1 MGRTLFLALLA
12 ALPAASVLAK
22 PTASSSSAAARKALV
37 DDYCVSCHNDDMR
50 IGNFSLET
58 VDLTDPGSYAEPLEK
73 VALKLRAGMMPPA
86 GMPRP
91 EPADLEAFIEDVEAS
106 IDADAAENPHP
117 GRPVLHRLNRTEY
130 KNSIRDLLALDVNVQ
145 SLLPPDDMS
154 QGYDNMSDVLTVSP
168 TLLDGYIRA
177 AGKLSRLAVGDPGAA
192 PAVETY
198 VVPQAISQLRHVEG
212 APFGTRGGLVVRHH
226 FPADADYVIVVA
238 FYHRSLGEIFG
249 DNKPAEGEQVE
260 VAVNGQRVAIFD
272 IDRKMKETE
281 SLRTPPIRIQ
291 AGPQTISAAFVQ
303 RLEGPVQDF
312 VMPFERALA
321 DLSTGNVAGLTGLPH
336 LKTLGI
342 DGPYDATGVSET
354 ESRRRIFTCRPGND
368 SEEDPCAREIFWNLA
383 RRAFRRP
390 ANEGDLERLM
400 PLFESARGRQN
411 FDAGITAGLQAILAD
426 PEFLFRFER
435 TPRYTAPGEN
445 HRVSDMELASR
456 LSFFLWSSAPDDELI
471 TLAGEGKLGE
481 PAVLER
487 QVRRMLRDPRAEAL
501 STSFATHWLH
511 LQNLEDAHPDVY
523 LFPDWD
529 YNLTVSMRRE
539 TELLFDS
546 IVRED
551 RSVFDLLTADYTFV
565 DERLAKHYRIPNVIG
580 NRFRR
585 VSVADE
591 NRRGLLGQGSILT
604 LTSLANRTSPVIRGA
619 WILDVLLGT
628 PAPRPPANVPPL
640 KENEIGGKHL
650 SVRERLEEHRANPA
664 CSACHAIM
672 DPLGYSLENFDAV
685 GAWRFKDSG
694 FDIEPSGELFD
705 GTLVNGPGGLQ
716 SYLLRSET
724 LYLRNFTKHLLM
736 YALGRVLQHHD
747 MPTVRGIAREAA
759 GNDHRFSS
767 IVLGIVNSAPFQFRR
782 AESFEA
788 ATDAVNQNEQAADES
803 IRSLR
808 ERSVRLRAKH
818 FGETA
823 PEPDPPAPG
832 FSGSAEARRAEA
844 EGRRREPG
852 APPSAASLRAEDRA
866 NERERALMHASER
879 TVAVGQAPRH

>member
-1 MGRTLFLALLA
+1 MLG
-12 ALPAASVLAK
+12 ALPASALAK
-22 PTASSSSAAARKALV
+22 ASTPSTSAAAHRALV
-37 DDYCVSCHNDDMR
+37 DDYCVTCHNEDTR
-50 IGNFSLET
+50 VGNFSLET
-58 VDLTDPGSYAEPLEK
+58 IDLSAPGAFAEPLEK

-91 EPADLEAFIEDVEAS
+91 EPGDLAAFVADLESA
-106 IDADAAENPHP
+106 IDADAAINPNP

-130 KNSIRDLLALDVNVQ
+130 KNVIRDLLALDVDVE

-154 QGYDNMSDVLTVSP
+154 QGYDNMSDVLTISP

-177 AGKLSRLAVGDPGAA
+177 AGKLSRLAVGDPGAS

-226 FPADADYVIVVA
+226 FPADAEYVIVIA

-249 DNKPAEGEQVE
+249 DNRPAEGEQVE
-260 VAVNGQRVAIFD
+260 ISLNGHRVALFD

-336 LKTLGI
+336 LKTLGV

-354 ESRRRIFTCRPGND
+354 ESRRRIFSCRPSGP
-368 SEEDPCAREIFWNLA
+368 EDEDTCAREIFSNLA

-390 ANEGDLERLM
+390 ATAGDVERLM
-400 PLFESARGRQN
+400 PLYESARGSQS
-411 FDAGITAGLQAILAD
+411 FDAGITAGLQAILSD

-435 TPRYTAPGEN
+435 TPEEAAPGEN
-445 HRVSDMELASR
+445 HRVSDLELASR
-456 LSFFLWSSAPDDELI
+456 LSFFLWSSGPDDELI
-471 TLAGEGKLGE
+471 TLASEGKLADA
-481 PAVLER
+481 AVLER
-487 QVRRMLRDPRAEAL
+487 QVRRMLEDPRAEAL
-501 STSFATHWLH
+501 SKSFATHWLH

-523 LFPDWD
+523 LFSDWD

-539 TELLFDS
+539 TELFFDS

-565 DERLAKHYRIPNVIG
+565 DERLAKHYGIPNVLG

-585 VSVADE
+585 VPVPDE

-640 KENEIGGKHL
+640 KENETGGKHL

-694 FDIEPSGELFD
+694 FDIEPSGSLFD
-705 GTLVNGPGGLQ
+705 GTQVNGPGGLRR
-716 SYLLRSET
+716 YLLRSDT
-724 LYLRNFTKHLLM
+724 LYLRNFTRHLLM
-736 YALGRVLQHHD
+736 YALGRVVQHYD
-747 MPTVRGIAREAA
+747 MPTVRAIARNAA
-759 GNDHRFSS
+759 ENDNRFSS
-767 IVLGIVNSAPFQFRR
+767 IVLGIVNSAPFQMRR
-782 AESFEA
+782 AEPIEV
-788 ATDAVNQNEQAADES
+788 TTEMQ
-803 IRSLR
+803 
-808 ERSVRLRAKH
+808 
-818 FGETA
+818 
-823 PEPDPPAPG
+823 
-832 FSGSAEARRAEA
+832 
-844 EGRRREPG
+844 
-852 APPSAASLRAEDRA
+852 
-866 NERERALMHASER
+866 
-879 TVAVGQAPRH
+879 

>member
-1 MGRTLFLALLA
+1 MGRTACLLALLA
-12 ALPAASVLAK
+12 AWPAASALAK
-22 PTASSSSAAARKALV
+22 TTTASTSAAAHKALI
-37 DDYCVSCHNDDMR
+37 DDYCVACHNDDTR
-50 IGNFSLET
+50 VGNFSLGT
-58 VDLTDPGSYAEPLEK
+58 VDLSAPGDFAEPLEK
-73 VALKLRAGMMPPA
+73 VALKLRAGMMPPS

-91 EPADLEAFIEDVEAS
+91 EPSDLAAFVDDLESAIDTEA
-106 IDADAAENPHP
+106 ARTPNP

-130 KNSIRDLLALDVNVQ
+130 KNSIRDLLALDVNVE

-177 AGKLSRLAVGDPGAA
+177 AGKLSRLAVGDARA
-192 PAVETY
+192 SPAVETY
-198 VVPQAISQLRHVEG
+198 VVPQAISQLRHVDG

-226 FPADADYVIVVA
+226 FPADAEYVIVVA

-260 VAVNGQRVAIFD
+260 ISLNGERVALFD
-272 IDRKMKETE
+272 IDRKMKETD

-291 AGPQTISAAFVQ
+291 AGPQTISAAFVH

-321 DLSTGNVAGLTGLPH
+321 DLSTGNVPGLTGLPH
-336 LKTLGI
+336 LKTLGV
-342 DGPYDATGVSET
+342 DGPYNATGVSET
-354 ESRRRIFTCRPGND
+354 ESRRRIFSCRPSGPA
-368 SEEDPCAREIFWNLA
+368 EEDSCAREVFSNLA

-390 ANEGDLERLM
+390 ATEGDVDRLM
-400 PLFESARGRQN
+400 PLYASARDSQS
-411 FDAGITAGLQAILAD
+411 FDAGIAAGLQAILSD

-435 TPRYTAPGEN
+435 TPKEAAPGEN
-445 HRVSDMELASR
+445 YRVSDLELASR
-456 LSFFLWSSAPDDELI
+456 LSFFLWSSCPDDELI
-471 TLAGEGKLGE
+471 ALAREGKLGD
-481 PAVLER
+481 AAILER
-487 QVRRMLRDPRAEAL
+487 QVRRMLEDPRAGAL

-539 TELLFDS
+539 TELFFDS

-551 RSVFDLLTADYTFV
+551 RSVLDLLTADYTFV
-565 DERLAKHYRIPNVIG
+565 DERLAKHYGIPNVLG

-585 VSVADE
+585 VPVADE

-640 KENEIGGKHL
+640 KENETGGKHL
-650 SVRERLEEHRANPA
+650 SVRGRLEEHRANPA

-694 FDIEPSGELFD
+694 VDIEPSGSLFD
-705 GTLVNGPGGLQ
+705 GTEVNGSDGLR

-724 LYLRNFTKHLLM
+724 LYLRNFTRHLLM
-736 YALGRVLQHHD
+736 YALGRVVQHYD
-747 MPTVRGIAREAA
+747 MPTVRAIAREAA

-767 IVLGIVNSAPFQFRR
+767 IVLGIVNSTPFQMRR
-782 AESFEA
+782 AEDTHPS
-788 ATDAVNQNEQAADES
+788 TEQ
-803 IRSLR
+803 
-808 ERSVRLRAKH
+808 
-818 FGETA
+818 
-823 PEPDPPAPG
+823 
-832 FSGSAEARRAEA
+832 
-844 EGRRREPG
+844 
-852 APPSAASLRAEDRA
+852 
-866 NERERALMHASER
+866 
-879 TVAVGQAPRH
+879 

>member
-1 MGRTLFLALLA
+1 MGRKLATIGLLALSA
-12 ALPAASVLAK
+12 PAAG
-22 PTASSSSAAARKALV
+22 ASSPLSRKALV
-37 DDYCVSCHNDDMR
+37 DDYCVTCHNDDMQV
-50 IGNFSLET
+50 GNFTLEK
-58 VDLTDPGSYAEPLEK
+58 VDLAEPGIFAESLEK
-73 VALKLRAGMMPPA
+73 VALKLRSGMMPPA

-91 EPADLEAFIEDVEAS
+91 EAADLEAFVAETEAS
-106 IDADAAENPHP
+106 IDAEAFENPNP

-130 KNSIRDLLALDVNVQ
+130 KSSIRDLLSIDVNVE

-198 VVPQAISQLRHVEG
+198 VVPQAISQLKHVEG
-212 APFGTRGGLVVRHH
+212 TPFGTRGGLAVSHH
-226 FPADADYVIVVA
+226 FPADGEYVIVVA

-260 VAVNGQRVAIFD
+260 IALNGERVALYD
-272 IDRKMKETE
+272 IDRKMRETE
-281 SLRTPPIRIQ
+281 SLRTPPIRIK
-291 AGPQTISAAFVQ
+291 AGPQTISASFVH

-321 DLSTGNVAGLTGLPH
+321 DLSTGNVSGLTGLPH

-342 DGPYDATGVSET
+342 DGPYRATGVSDT
-354 ESRRRIFTCRPGND
+354 ESRRKIFTCRP
-368 SEEDPCAREIFWNLA
+368 STAAEELPCAREIFSNLA

-390 ANEGDLERLM
+390 VTESDLERLM
-400 PLFESARGRQN
+400 PLYDSVRARQS

-435 TPRYTAPGEN
+435 TPEGTVPGGN
-445 HRVSDMELASR
+445 FPLSDLELASR
-456 LSFFLWSSAPDDELI
+456 LSFFLWSSGPDDELI
-471 TLAGEGKLGE
+471 DLASAGKLAD
-481 PAVLER
+481 PSLLER
-487 QVRRMLRDPRAEAL
+487 QVRRMLRDPRTAAL

-565 DERLAKHYRIPNVIG
+565 DERLARHYGIPNIIG

-585 VSVADE
+585 VPVADE

-640 KENEIGGKHL
+640 KENETGGKHL

-685 GAWRFKDSG
+685 GAWRIKDTG
-694 FDIEPSGELFD
+694 LEIDPSGTLFD
-705 GTLVNGPGGLQ
+705 GTEVSGPADLRA
-716 SYLLRSET
+716 YLLRSET
-724 LYLRNFTKHLLM
+724 LFLRNFTKHLLM
-736 YALGRVLQHHD
+736 YALGRVVQHYD
-747 MPTVRGIAREAA
+747 MPTVRAIARDAEEN
-759 GNDHRFSS
+759 GHRFSA
-767 IVLGIVNSAPFQFRR
+767 IVLGIVKSAPFQLRR
-782 AESFEA
+782 AEESVISTEMQSQGA
-788 ATDAVNQNEQAADES
+788 AKLTPHPARA
-803 IRSLR
+803 
-808 ERSVRLRAKH
+808 ERAR
-818 FGETA
+818 
-823 PEPDPPAPG
+823 PG
-832 FSGSAEARRAEA
+832 GSARAEGA
-844 EGRRREPG
+844 IAREFCGGNPFEG
-852 APPSAASLRAEDRA
+852 APQHLIPSGGARCGRFGRPPRARSEGSEPSE
-866 NERERALMHASER
+866 ERGEHY
-879 TVAVGQAPRH
+879 

>member
-1 MGRTLFLALLA
+1 MGRTGFFALLGVLSA
-12 ALPAASVLAK
+12 APVLAK
-22 PTASSSSAAARKALV
+22 PSTSSSSASFSVGRKALV
-37 DDYCVSCHNDDMR
+37 DDYCVTCHNDDMR
-50 IGNFSLET
+50 LGNFSLET
-58 VDLTDPGSYAEPLEK
+58 VDLAAPGSFAEPLEK

-91 EPADLEAFIEDVEAS
+91 DAADLEAFIAGLESS
-106 IDADAAENPHP
+106 IDADAAAKPNP

-130 KNSIRDLLALDVNVQ
+130 KNVIRDLLALDVNVQ

-154 QGYDNMSDVLTVSP
+154 QGYDNMSDVLTISP

-198 VVPQAISQLRHVEG
+198 VVPQAISQLRHVDG

-226 FPADADYVIVVA
+226 FPADAEYVIVVA

-260 VAVNGQRVAIFD
+260 IAVNGERVAIFD
-272 IDRKMKETE
+272 IDRKMRETD
-281 SLRTPPIRIQ
+281 SLRTPPLRIK

-303 RLEGPVQDF
+303 RVEGPVQDF

-342 DGPYDATGVSET
+342 DGPYNATGVSDT
-354 ESRRRIFTCRPGND
+354 ESRRRIFSCHPATA
-368 SEEDPCAREIFWNLA
+368 SAEASCADEIFSNLA

-390 ANEGDLERLM
+390 ATEDDLGRLM
-400 PLFESARGRQN
+400 PLYESARGLSG
-411 FDAGITAGLQAILAD
+411 FEAGITAGLQAILAD

-435 TPRYTAPGEN
+435 TPRAVAPGEN
-445 HRVSDMELASR
+445 YRVSDLELASR

-471 TLAGEGKLGE
+471 SLASERKLGN
-481 PAVLER
+481 PAVVDQ
-487 QVRRMLRDPRAEAL
+487 QVRRMLVDPRSEAL

-551 RSVFDLLTADYTFV
+551 RSVFDLLTADYTFA
-565 DERLAKHYRIPNVIG
+565 DERLAKHYGIPNVIG

-585 VSVADE
+585 VPVVDE

-604 LTSLANRTSPVIRGA
+604 LTSLANRTSPVVRGA

-640 KENEIGGKHL
+640 KENETGGKHL

-694 FDIEPSGELFD
+694 FDIEPSGSLFD
-705 GTLVNGPGGLQ
+705 GTEVNGPGGLRR
-716 SYLLRSET
+716 YLLDSET
-724 LYLRNFTKHLLM
+724 LYLRNFTRHLLM
-736 YALGRVLQHHD
+736 YALGRVVQHYD
-747 MPTVRGIAREAA
+747 MPTVRAIAREAA
-759 GNDHRFSS
+759 ENDHRFSS
-767 IVLGIVNSAPFQFRR
+767 IVLGIVKSAPFRLRR
-782 AESFEA
+782 AEEFDR
-788 ATDAVNQNEQAADES
+788 ATDAV
-803 IRSLR
+803 
-808 ERSVRLRAKH
+808 
-818 FGETA
+818 A
-823 PEPDPPAPG
+823 P
-832 FSGSAEARRAEA
+832 
-844 EGRRREPG
+844 
-852 APPSAASLRAEDRA
+852 
-866 NERERALMHASER
+866 
-879 TVAVGQAPRH
+879 VQ